1 MTGLDVLAPGPL
13 ATVQD
18 LGRPGN
24 AGIGVGVSGAA
35 DRGSLRLANRLVGN
49 DEDAACVE
57 VTFGGFAARAQGPL
71 TVAVTG
77 APCPVT
83 VAGRGAAPDSVLR
96 VPAGAEIRLGAPP
109 RGLRSYLA
117 VRGGLAPAAVLG
129 SRSTDLLSG
138 LGPQLLREGD
148 VLPVGPAPARFPVV
162 DGAPGR
168 PIAEAEATLRVVTGP
183 RDDWFTSRALQ
194 TLLTEPYT
202 VTSECDRVGAR
213 LDGPELARAGVGELP
228 SEGMVPGAL
237 QVPPSGKPTLFL
249 ADHPVT
255 GGYPV
260 IAVVVASDVDAAAQ
274 LRPGTRVRFVRARTS
289 HPATPRSGAVWPSA
303 NRSAPS
309 SSGRPS

>member
-1 MTGLDVLAPGPL
+1 MRSLEVVAPGPL
-13 ATVQD
+13 TTVQD

-49 DEDAACVE
+49 AENAACLE
-57 VTFGGFAARAQGPL
+57 VTLGGFVARAAVPL
-71 TVAVTG
+71 TIAVTG

-96 VPAGAEIRLGAPP
+96 VPAGAEIRLAPP
-109 RGLRSYLA
+109 ARGLRSYLA
-117 VRGGLAPAAVLG
+117 VRGGLTVPAVLG
-129 SRSTDLLSG
+129 SASTDLLSG
-138 LGPQLLREGD
+138 LGPPRPRAGD
-148 VLPVGPAPARFPVV
+148 VLPVGPAPPRFPLV
-162 DGAPGR
+162 DAAPR
-168 PIAEAEATLRVVTGP
+168 RRIAGDDVTLRIMTGP
-183 RDDWFTSRALQ
+183 RDDWFTTGALEA
-194 TLLTEPYT
+194 LLAEPYT
-202 VTSECDRVGAR
+202 VTSECDRVGVR

-260 IAVVVASDVDAAAQ
+260 IAVVVGADVDVAAQ
-274 LRPGTRVRFVRARTS
+274 LRPGVRVRFTAARFGPS
-289 HPATPRSGAVWPSA
+289 GPAPPRPATRSSG
-303 NRSAPS
+303 APS
-309 SSGRPS
+309 SGRSS